1 MDSSRLVIRH
11 TFRALCV
18 ILYLAGGLTI
28 ARGAEISDLVMN
40 TSQGYL
46 LLTVRIGDVLDSNL
60 KTEIDGLYVC
70 DASVFPEALDR
81 PTVLTIIGLAKRLA
95 RTLI

>member
-1 MDSSRLVIRH
+1 M
-11 TFRALCV
+11 
-18 ILYLAGGLTI
+18 
-28 ARGAEISDLVMN
+28 
-40 TSQGYL
+40 
-46 LLTVRIGDVLDSNL
+46 LDRQL

-95 RTLI
+95 TYLRKGANLS